1 MSTAPESITNTQTQ
15 TPILTLGALWAGGT
29 VSPANPL
36 YTAEELAFQ
45 LRDSGA
51 KGLVT
56 QLANLPTAISAAQK
70 ANLPLNRIILLGTE
84 HDPSNRIRHFTSIL
98 NNTPNPS
105 SRPVPINPKTDLAFL
120 VYSSGTTGLP
130 KGVCLTHHNMVSNLL
145 QASYVE
151 GSQWRSSGGLDGK
164 GDKQLGILP
173 FFHIYG
179 LTCGV
184 LLSVYEGWQLVVLE
198 RFDMLKALRAIE
210 TYKITFAYVP
220 PPVVL
225 GFSKHPDV
233 KRFDLSS
240 LKVLHSGAAPLTRE
254 LTEAVW
260 SRLKVPVK
268 QGFGLSETSAVVCCQ
283 VVDEWAKFMGSVG
296 KLMPNMEA
304 RIVGEDGRDVE
315 EGEVSSTYFSVLADD
330 ELTFSARGALAE
342 GTQRLPG
349 LLPQPRAH
357 QGCLL
362 VRRLLQDR

>member
-1 MSTAPESITNTQTQ
+1 M
-15 TPILTLGALWAGGT
+15 GALWAGGV

-36 YTAEELAFQ
+36 YTTDELAFQ

-56 QLANLPTAISAAQK
+56 QAAYLETALAAARK
-70 ANLPLNRIILLGTE
+70 AGLAQDRVVLLG
-84 HDPSNRIRHFTSIL
+84 DGRDRAGRCRHFTSVRS
-98 NNTPNPS
+98 TS
-105 SRPVPINPKTDLAFL
+105 YAAGRRARARPRVRRPATDLAFL

-130 KGVCLTHHNMVSNLL
+130 KGVGLTHRNMVANVL

-151 GSQWRSSGGLDGK
+151 GSQWRCRGGPDGR
-164 GDKQLGILP
+164 GDKQLGVLP

-198 RFDMLKALRAIE
+198 RFDMEKALAAIQ
-210 TYKITFAYVP
+210 KHRITFAYVP

-225 GFSKHPDV
+225 AFSKHPAVDSY
-233 KRFDLSS
+233 DLTS

-260 SRLKVPVK
+260 NRLKVPVK

-304 RIVGEDGRDVE
+304 KIVDEDGQEVA
-315 EGEVSSTYFSVLADD
+315 EGEVL
-330 ELTFSARGALAE
+330 LL
-342 GTQRLPG
+342 LLLLL
-349 LLPQPRAH
+349 LLPPFP
-357 QGCLL
+357 GP
-362 VRRLLQDR
+362 VRLTLHSRPASCG